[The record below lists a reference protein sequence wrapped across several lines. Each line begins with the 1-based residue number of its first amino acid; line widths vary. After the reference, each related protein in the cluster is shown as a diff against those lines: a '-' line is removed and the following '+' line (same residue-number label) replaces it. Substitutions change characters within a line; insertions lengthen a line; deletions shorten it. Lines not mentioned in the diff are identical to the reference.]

1 MKATAISL
9 VVMTLMVTA
18 CSPAA
23 PPAPATTPAAA
34 PAPVA
39 SEDGPAG
46 VKKMLD
52 TYTEAWLASDAK
64 KIGTLYSDDAM
75 LLLVNQP
82 ILTGRDAAIKDSQDF
97 FDKYKPVAFEAP
109 AEEMKFADG
118 WGWARGIYKDTYVSK
133 ANGKSTSDQGKYIII
148 VVRQPDGSWVMTRDI
163 HDSDGPSKAVTPSSK

>member
-1 MKATAISL
+1 MKATAIAVFVAAL
-9 VVMTLMVTA
+9 AATA
-18 CSPAA
+18 CNPAA
-23 PPAPATTPAAA
+23 PPAAATAPVAA
-34 PAPVA
+34 PATAP

-46 VKKMLD
+46 VKKMLE

-97 FDKYKPVAFEAP
+97 FDNYKPVTFEAP

-148 VVRQPDGSWVMTRDI
+148 VARQPDGSWVMTRDI
-163 HDSDGPSKAVTPSSK
+163 HDSDGPSKAATTSK